1 VIVKSAKQKGKT
13 CSKCK
18 ETKSSSEFYKNNA
31 SPNGLCSICK
41 PCKRSQS
48 LCTYEK
54 NKEKVKRR
62 TNAYYQKNKEEIG
75 IRNRAWYDKNKE
87 KVKTHRHAYYEKN
100 KEEISRRNKVWHEK
114 NKKKNNLKSK
124 AYYEKNKEK
133 LVANSKIWNEKNKEK
148 VKIYRKGWLED
159 NKERLTAKA
168 KVYYKKNKKRIRAHH
183 KIYVEKNKDRL
194 NASSRAKRKKRYQTE
209 PLFKLTVNV
218 RNLINSAIKDK
229 GYTKRSKASEI
240 LGCTFEFFLSYL
252 KKQLEE
258 GMSLNDTHLDHIVPL
273 NLGETEEEIIALN
286 HYSNFRPLPGKEN
299 LSKRD
304 KLILSIVSPENK
316 IKYKEIIERAQKQRS
331 R

>member
-1 VIVKSAKQKGKT
+1 MTEKPTNLKGKT

-18 ETKSSSEFYKNNA
+18 ETKSFSEFYKNNA

-41 PCKRSQS
+41 PCALQGHEAYYK
-48 LCTYEK
+48 K
-54 NKEKVKRR
+54 NKEKIKRR
-62 TNAYYQKNKEEIG
+62 TNAHYEKNKEEIG
-75 IRNRAWYDKNKE
+75 LRNRAWYEKNKE

-114 NKKKNNLKSK
+114 NKKKNNIKSK

-133 LVANSKIWNEKNKEK
+133 VVANSKVWNEKNKEK

-168 KVYYKKNKKRIRAHH
+168 KVYYKKNKKRITAYNKVYHSA
-183 KIYVEKNKDRL
+183 EKNRDRI
-194 NASSRAKRKKRYQTE
+194 NASRKKRYQTE

-218 RNLINSAIKDK
+218 RNLINGAIKNK

-252 KKQLEE
+252 KKQLKE
-258 GMSLNDTHLDHIVPL
+258 GMSLNDTHLDHIVPI
-273 NLGETEEEIIALN
+273 NLGKTEEEIIALN